1 MKTKPKMHPS
11 EEAILTLKDISSHTY
26 LAFPNFQR
34 EGMLP
39 KKQSS
44 AQVFSIKLVPLPPL
58 PKL

>member
-39 KKQSS
+39 KKHK
-44 AQVFSIKLVPLPPL
+44 AVHKFLV
-58 PKL
+58 